1 MTGPVRDDID
11 QLLADAGLDD
21 LRDMSPETSTPA
33 AVAEAFAALS
43 LGLPPVAPAPGL
55 RERLLAA
62 AARPEQR
69 WAPFASRLARLIDV
83 AHDRARELLAAIVRP
98 ELWQRLLPDVDL
110 LHLQGGPAVA
120 GADVGFVRV
129 AAGAAFPEHRH
140 VGDERVLIL
149 QGGYTDDRGQVARAG
164 DLIELPAGSSHA
176 FVALPGDDLIYA
188 VVVGG
193 VEFPGL
199 DPGITAAVAD
209 ANPADI

>member
-1 MTGPVRDDID
+1 MTGPVRDDLD
-11 QLLADAGLDD
+11 HGLDD
-21 LRDMSPETSTPA
+21 LRDMSPETAPDELAEALSSLSLALPPA
-33 AVAEAFAALS
+33 APS
-43 LGLPPVAPAPGL
+43 PGL
-55 RERLLAA
+55 RERLLAS

-69 WAPFASRLARLIDV
+69 WAPFAGRLARLVDV

-98 ELWQRLLPDVDL
+98 DLWQRLLPGVDL

-140 VGDERVLIL
+140 LGVERVLIL
-149 QGGYTDDRGQVARAG
+149 QGGYRDDGGQVARAG
-164 DLIELPAGSSHA
+164 DLVELPAGSSHG
-176 FVALPGDDLIYA
+176 FVALPDEDLIYA

-209 ANPADI
+209 AKPAI